1 GPASVR
7 SLRIGHRC
15 PTLID
20 AAGWGRGGGAGGG
33 RGKGSRGQGA
43 GPAGRR
49 LLLCR
54 NVSPP
59 SLAATSHGKGA
70 RMTDTQGHIE
80 RRGIDLVPESARYGK
95 PRDLMFLWA
104 GTTTTVFTVV
114 YGAFVVALGL
124 SFVQSGG

>member
-1 GPASVR
+1 PLVPKRFS
-7 SLRIGHRC
+7 
-15 PTLID
+15 PY
-20 AAGWGRGGGAGGG
+20 
-33 RGKGSRGQGA
+33 
-43 GPAGRR
+43 PRR
-49 LLLCR
+49 
-54 NVSPP
+54 
-59 SLAATSHGKGA
+59 TSHGKGA

-124 SFVQSGG
+124 SFVQSVVVIVLGNLLAYPLLGLASVQGPVTG